1 MLLEELINLH
11 DRKEEEIGPLYH
23 REDQIS
29 WIIQITKDGEF
40 QQLIETSGDQG
51 KHMTD
56 YRANRVRTVNVAPY
70 LIVDKPYY
78 VLGLNLDRFDDEG
91 KVEER
96 HQAYLDLIGD
106 CSKETGNPYIKAVEG
121 FLTQHLE
128 KTREDGEF
136 NELDSE
142 DMLTFRVED
151 KLVHQLEEVQNY
163 WIERQEKRSSA
174 DNDLE
179 ADCMLCGEHKP
190 IAKRHPV
197 GSQLGQAG
205 LITANENAFESYG
218 LNNSEIAPLC
228 QKCALKYGRT
238 LRYLFS
244 SDNYHLWIGGVTF
257 AYWTAEPTNFD
268 LMNLLQEPDT
278 QEVENL
284 LETPLTGR
292 EEQKEL
298 DNKFYALLATTN
310 KSRLVIRDW
319 LETTIGEVKQKLTQF
334 FKNQRI
340 VNNSGELGRPLSVY
354 SLAGSL
360 VRDFDDLSPNVIP
373 ALINNALKGV
383 NLPDWILNQAIKRA
397 RADTDNRMTRPRAA
411 IIKMV
416 LNQKANQSEARR
428 MEEKLDLQNDKPA
441 YLCGRL
447 LGVLEDI
454 QEAAQPGINS
464 TIVDR
469 FYGTAS
475 SSPVSVFG
483 NLLRKS
489 QNHLSKLRNTNEGA
503 HHALQEELEEVL
515 SKLDGFPKTLS
526 YEEQG
531 QFSLGY
537 YHQRAK
543 SRSEA
548 IKHAKEKQEQTS

>member
-1 MLLEELINLH
+1 MLLEKLISLH
-11 DRKEEEIGPLYH
+11 DRKETEIGPLYH
-23 REDQIS
+23 KEDQIS
-29 WIIQITKDGEF
+29 WIIQITKGGEF
-40 QQLIETSGDQG
+40 QQLIETSGDRG
-51 KHMTD
+51 GHMTD
-56 YRANRVRTVNVAPY
+56 YRSNRVRTVNVAPY

-78 VLGLNLDRFDDEG
+78 VLGLKLGHFDDEG
-91 KVEER
+91 KVEDR
-96 HQAYLDLIGD
+96 HQAYLDLVQD
-106 CSKETGNPYIKAVEG
+106 CRNETGNPYVKAVED
-121 FLTQHLE
+121 FLTKPLKKAKKE
-128 KTREDGEF
+128 GEF
-136 NELDSE
+136 NELDPD
-142 DMLTFRVED
+142 DMLTFRVKD
-151 KLVHQLEEVQNY
+151 KFVHQLDEVRNF
-163 WIERQEKRSSA
+163 WIEREEKRSSA
-174 DNDLE
+174 DSELE
-179 ADCMLCGEHKP
+179 ANCMLCGEHKP

-244 SDNYHLWIGGVTF
+244 SDDHHIWIGGVTF
-257 AYWTAEPTNFD
+257 AYWTENPTSFD
-268 LMNLLQEPDT
+268 PMNLLEEPDT

-292 EEQKEL
+292 EEQEEL
-298 DNKFYALLATTN
+298 SNKFYALSATTN

-319 LETTIGEVKQKLTQF
+319 LETTIGEVKQNLAEF
-334 FKNQRI
+334 FDNQQI
-340 VNNSGELGRPLSVY
+340 VNNSGETGRPLSVY

-383 NLPDWILNQAIKRA
+383 NLPDWILTQAMKRA

-411 IIKMV
+411 LIKMV
-416 LNQKANQSEARR
+416 LNQKAKQSEARR
-428 MEEKLDLQNDKPA
+428 MEEKLDLQNENPA

-447 LGVLEDI
+447 LGILEDI

-483 NLLRKS
+483 NLIRKS

-543 SRSEA
+543 SRAEA
-548 IKHAKEKQEQTS
+548 IKHAKEKEEETS